1 MKIDKNSTTNMLY
14 YQSNAKFNVDRVDQL
29 EIFVHPNFLIVEID
43 SIYCLVGHKITV
55 HFTAL
60 ILLSI
65 HL

>member
-1 MKIDKNSTTNMLY
+1 MLY